1 MKNECCCNTDT
12 TKKEIEII
20 YPKRDWLDD
29 CIDYVKKVQKSWDEK
44 LGNYIDRAEKRKEK
58 RRRCK

>member
-1 MKNECCCNTDT
+1 MKTE
-12 TKKEIEII
+12 KKEIEII

-44 LGNYIDRAEKRKEK
+44 LGNYIDRAEKRKKEK
-58 RRRCK
+58 M